1 MTLGPDPVL
10 VFAVSVCSA
19 IILVLKRVNIALA
32 ITTAFLLYS
41 IPLLGVNAFN
51 VVVESF
57 NATMLNTVLSLTF
70 AMVLANLY
78 RNTKA
83 SKEMVDSFESLGW
96 RTASIGVPAA
106 IGLLP
111 MPAGAYVSATMIDPI
126 YSKAGFNGVEK
137 TFLNYWF
144 RHIWVSTWPLY
155 QNIILASAV
164 LGLSYGELFA
174 RTWVVMVSSAISG
187 AVLFTYI
194 SRGRAVNSD
203 ENRRLKGLIHLW
215 PFPLIALLSIYL
227 NLPLYSALLIVVALF
242 LILYRPDA
250 GVIKQA
256 VKKSLDPTL
265 IGLIIISLVFGNS
278 IRVSGLANTL
288 AERLAGYG
296 VLAVFAVPFSIVIA
310 TGFEFTFVA
319 LGFPALKNLLTTS
332 WYYTTLA
339 FLGGFLGA
347 MLSPAHACLV
357 MSAKHFNTPLHKVY
371 KYTFPATLMTV
382 FASLFLIFLSNT
394 LYV

>member
-1 MTLGPDPVL
+1 
-10 VFAVSVCSA
+10 VFAISVCSA

-32 ITTAFLLYS
+32 VTTAFLLYS

-83 SKEMVDSFESLGW
+83 SREMVDSFESLGW

-111 MPAGAYVSATMIDPI
+111 MPAGAYVSATMIDPT

-187 AVLFTYI
+187 TVLFTYI
-194 SRGRAVNSD
+194 SRGRAVSPGGS
-203 ENRRLKGLIHLW
+203 RGLKGLIHLW

-227 NLPLYSALLIVVALF
+227 NLPLYTALLIVVSLF
-242 LILYRPDA
+242 LMLYRPDA
-250 GVIKQA
+250 GVINRPLR
-256 VKKSLDPTL
+256 SLST
-265 IGLIIISLVFGNS
+265 
-278 IRVSGLANTL
+278 R
-288 AERLAGYG
+288 
-296 VLAVFAVPFSIVIA
+296 
-310 TGFEFTFVA
+310 
-319 LGFPALKNLLTTS
+319 
-332 WYYTTLA
+332 
-339 FLGGFLGA
+339 
-347 MLSPAHACLV
+347 H
-357 MSAKHFNTPLHKVY
+357 
-371 KYTFPATLMTV
+371 
-382 FASLFLIFLSNT
+382 
-394 LYV
+394 